1 MTTPPPQGPNPYAQQ
16 PTGPAGQQFGQPGV
30 PPQQQGGYPG
40 VPPQQGAYPGVPPQ
54 GPYAPFPNQGAPAPV
69 PPQAGPGKRASKKAV
84 RIIGA
89 IVIAVIVGVIKFG
102 AGWFLTRDDAETT
115 SVGACMHN
123 DGTDNNA
130 KLKEVDCS
138 SGDAQY
144 KVVQK
149 FDGSS
154 DENKCQDVKAAT
166 IAYIQSGGGH
176 DVVLCLK
183 ETK

>member
-1 MTTPPPQGPNPYAQQ
+1 MTTPPQGQNPFAQGQAPYPPQGQAPYPPQGSAPYPPQGGYPQQ
-16 PTGPAGQQFGQPGV
+16 PGQPGV
-30 PPQQQGGYPG
+30 PPQ
-40 VPPQQGAYPGVPPQ
+40 A
-54 GPYAPFPNQGAPAPV
+54 PYAPFPNQGGAPV
-69 PPQAGPGKRASKKAV
+69 PPPAPAGKRMGKKAI

-89 IVIAVIVGVIKFG
+89 IVVAVIVGLLKFG

-123 DGTDNNA
+123 DGSNKDPE
-130 KLKEVDCS
+130 LKEVDCS
-138 SGDAQY
+138 SSEAQY

-154 DENKCQDVKAAT
+154 DDSKCEAVTEAT
-166 IAYIQSGGGH
+166 ISYVQYGHGH

-183 ETK
+183 DAK